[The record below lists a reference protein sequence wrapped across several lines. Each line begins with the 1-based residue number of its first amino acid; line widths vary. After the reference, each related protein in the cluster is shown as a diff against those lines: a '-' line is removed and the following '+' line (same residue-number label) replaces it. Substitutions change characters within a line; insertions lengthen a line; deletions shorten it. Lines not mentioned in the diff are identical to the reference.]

1 MSQQVKG
8 AFGCSPSSPLGL
20 FFSTQQVDEAV
31 LLFTGG
37 GLSLGLPLQALIDA
51 VSHLLLARL
60 TSRLLVLPCL
70 PLPQVLLNP
79 ASRVDYRS
87 S

>member
-1 MSQQVKG
+1 MKKEINNEIE
-8 AFGCSPSSPLGL
+8 CSPSSSLSL

-51 VSHLLLARL
+51 VSHLLLACL

-79 ASRVDYRS
+79 ASRVATL
-87 S
+87 

>member
-1 MSQQVKG
+1 MSNQVKG
-8 AFGCSPSSPLGL
+8 ALECSPSSPLGF

-37 GLSLGLPLQALIDA
+37 GLGLPLQALIDA
-51 VSHLLLARL
+51 VSHLLLACL

-79 ASRVDYRS
+79 ASRVATL
-87 S
+87 